1 MHRRADCES
10 MKILASL
17 ALLLS
22 LFVLCGCDSYEKK
35 AKAWVPV
42 AEKQL
47 ARFEFPGGNW
57 KVGRLYQD
65 ISAADEMAHRI
76 RELEYAR
83 EDRESEKRAITELL
97 QEKNSR
103 FKAFELADPRMKPLP
118 ERKTGLDEI
127 ASLKQNYAEQ
137 ALLHESSQAIDE
149 FSARPENQIAD
160 RQMAKSNAR
169 LEAIEA
175 RIRGFGPIPTDTTSE
190 QQQAKGDEARRDLNT
205 KWPVD
210 ATLVAAKACRS
221 VAMELGSP
229 PDRLKDVNAKIME
242 FCDLLEQ
249 SAAYRKRSFGHEG
262 IVATQRTT
270 DLLEAKAAQLLAV
283 IKLRLDLK

>member
-1 MHRRADCES
+1 MHRRAKRIV
-10 MKILASL
+10 MKSFASL

-22 LFVLCGCDSYEKK
+22 LFVLSGCDSYEKK

-47 ARFEFPGGNW
+47 AVFEFPGGNW
-57 KVGRLYQD
+57 NVERLNRD
-65 ISAADEMAHRI
+65 ISAADEMASRI

-83 EDRESEKRAITELL
+83 EDRESEKRAISELL
-97 QEKNSR
+97 QEKNNR

-118 ERKTGLDEI
+118 ERKTGLDDI
-127 ASLKQNYAEQ
+127 ASLKQNYAQQ
-137 ALLHESSQAIDE
+137 ALLYESSRASDE
-149 FSARPENQIAD
+149 FGARPENQMAD

-169 LEAIEA
+169 LEEIEA
-175 RIRGFGPIPTDTTSE
+175 RIRGFGLIPADTTSE
-190 QQQAKGDEARRDLNT
+190 QQQAKGNEARRDLNT

-249 SAAYRKRSFGHEG
+249 SAAYRKRSFGHER

-270 DLLEAKAAQLLAV
+270 DLVESKAAQILEV